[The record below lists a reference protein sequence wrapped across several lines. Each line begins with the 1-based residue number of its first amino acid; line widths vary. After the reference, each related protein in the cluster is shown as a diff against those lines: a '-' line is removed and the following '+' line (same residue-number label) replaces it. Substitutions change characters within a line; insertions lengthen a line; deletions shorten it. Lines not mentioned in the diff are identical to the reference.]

1 MRKIMSLHYKV
12 FRVVT
17 APPHQSVR
25 CSIQFDN
32 NAVVSSIN
40 NYTFLKKKKKKV
52 LTIIQEITRFSL
64 TIFVSSKIPRTF
76 SFDIFKKN
84 PLSLHLTITNFFIT
98 KNSIT
103 LVNILLFI

>member
-1 MRKIMSLHYKV
+1 M
-12 FRVVT
+12 T

-40 NYTFLKKKKKKV
+40 NYTFLKKKKKKKKV
-52 LTIIQEITRFSL
+52 LIIIQEITRFSL
-64 TIFVSSKIPRTF
+64 TIFVSSKIPSTF